1 VGTKLERL
9 GFDETI
15 PVGNK
20 FLLWLRAAIYPPS
33 LLGFRMIAALKKL
46 TLGLALIVGAA
57 AVLLYSDLDSRRAEV
72 HSKSR
77 VVRVAAVQ
85 QISIPALD
93 EGLAGALEAL
103 KERGYSDGGRMAV
116 TKYNAQ
122 GDVSTAN
129 AIAKNVTSGDFD
141 LILSFST
148 VSLQT
153 IANANRF
160 ATPPRRHIFSL
171 VTDPYA
177 AGVGVS
183 RENHL
188 NHPAYMTGLASLAP
202 IQRTFE
208 LARRMQP
215 TLGRV
220 GLVWDPSEANSVV
233 TTTLARKV
241 CASMDITLVEAN
253 AENSTAIADATA
265 SVLSRG
271 VQAIWVSPDLVA
283 SHGLDLIIS
292 KARTAQIPVFTSIPT
307 SGVSDALFEL
317 GANYDAIGRVAG
329 NLAADVLDG
338 RDPAGV
344 PVENVMPV
352 RLKVNKLALAKLH
365 EKWKVPN
372 DVVERANVVVDESGV
387 HVNSGPDTFK
397 DASSTTAPGASAK

>member
-1 VGTKLERL
+1 
-9 GFDETI
+9 
-15 PVGNK
+15 
-20 FLLWLRAAIYPPS
+20 
-33 LLGFRMIAALKKL
+33 MIAALKKL

-57 AVLLYSDLDSRRAEV
+57 AVLLYSDLDSRRVGV

-77 VVRVAAVQ
+77 VMRVAIVQ

-93 EGLAGALEAL
+93 QGLAGALEAL
-103 KERGYSDGGRMAV
+103 KERGYSDGGRMTV
-116 TKYNAQ
+116 TKYNAE

-171 VTDPYA
+171 VSDPYA

-188 NHPAYMTGLASLAP
+188 NHPPYMTGHGSLAP
-202 IQRTFE
+202 VQEAFQ

-215 TLGRV
+215 TLRRV
-220 GLVWDPSEANSVV
+220 GLVWDPSEINSVV

-253 AENSTAIADATA
+253 AENSTAIAEATA

-271 VQAIWVSPDLVA
+271 VQAIWVSPDLIA
-283 SHGLDLIIS
+283 SHGVELIIN
-292 KARTAQIPVFTSIPT
+292 KAKTAQIPVFTSIPT
-307 SGVSDALFEL
+307 SGVSGALFEL
-317 GANYDAIGRVAG
+317 GANYEALGRAG
-329 NLAADVLDG
+329 GDLAADVLDG
-338 RDPAGV
+338 RNPAGV
-344 PVENVMPV
+344 PVENVMPI

-365 EKWKVPN
+365 EKWKIPD

-387 HVNSGPDTFK
+387 HLNSAPATFT
-397 DASSTTAPGASAK
+397 DASSTASAK

>member
-1 VGTKLERL
+1 
-9 GFDETI
+9 
-15 PVGNK
+15 
-20 FLLWLRAAIYPPS
+20 
-33 LLGFRMIAALKKL
+33 MIAALKKMTLSL
-46 TLGLALIVGAA
+46 TLIVGAA
-57 AVLLYSDLDSRRAEV
+57 AVLLYSDLDSRRVEV
-72 HSKSR
+72 HGKSR

-93 EGLAGALEAL
+93 EGMAGTLEAL

-129 AIAKNVTSGDFD
+129 AIAKNVTSSDFD

-160 ATPPRRHIFSL
+160 ATPPRRHVFSL
-171 VTDPYA
+171 VSDPYA

-188 NHPAYMTGLASLAP
+188 NHPAYMTGLGSLAP
-202 IQRTFE
+202 VQQAFE

-215 TLGRV
+215 TLRRV
-220 GLVWDPSEANSVV
+220 GLVWDPSEVNSVV

-241 CASMDITLVEAN
+241 CASMGITLVEAN
-253 AENSTAIADATA
+253 AENSTAIAEATA
-265 SVLSRG
+265 SLLSRR

-307 SGVSDALFEL
+307 SGVSGALFEL

-338 RDPAGV
+338 RDPASV
-344 PVENVMPV
+344 PVENVIPT
-352 RLKVNKLALAKLH
+352 RLKVNKLVVAKLH
-365 EKWKVPN
+365 EKWKIPD
-372 DVVERANVVVDESGV
+372 DVAEHANVLVDERGVHANSAPATLTSAGSPAPPGARAN
-387 HVNSGPDTFK
+387 
-397 DASSTTAPGASAK
+397 